1 MNCDEIVNKTIL
13 SAILSVPG
21 FLREQNMNGN
31 NFEGHFE
38 CTRYWDFLREVK
50 KNKKCLKIG

>member
-1 MNCDEIVNKTIL
+1 MKCDEIVNKAIL

-21 FLREQNMNGN
+21 FLRERFVNGN

-38 CTRYWDFLREVK
+38 CTRYCDFYWSGKTL
-50 KNKKCLKIG
+50 KNV